1 MRQRI
6 KKSHVKLL
14 CIKRQMFYAATT
26 ELLQIVFII
35 YKPNDYPLCIT
46 DFAVATHFYYVI
58 GAHEWRRCERINFGL
73 RK

>member
-1 MRQRI
+1 
-6 KKSHVKLL
+6 
-14 CIKRQMFYAATT
+14 MFYAATT

-46 DFAVATHFYYVI
+46 DFAVTTHFYYVI